1 MTVYAAPRDHD
12 ADAEWI
18 EQNTPYLLNRAPIDH
33 RSDTQQTAAE
43 EGFRNAGI
51 PETPIDRPSVP
62 ESGKGLKG
70 RLTLPF
76 TTLSEAVENVPPEP
90 HYVWHGLLAP
100 GATTLLGGKPKDGK
114 TTMMF
119 GLLAA
124 LEEGRPFLGLATSQ
138 TRALLLTE
146 ERPSTLAEKRERW
159 QVDPLLLMR
168 HSAGTRDW
176 AEIVG
181 EAVEAAKANDAGLLI
196 VDTFAEW
203 TSLGGDSENAS
214 GAVIEQFR
222 PLHMAAAEG
231 LAVLAIHHL
240 RKGSSDGWDSFR
252 GSGAFQGTVDVLAR
266 LSRKSESF
274 RELHSEGRF
283 AASQQTLTYE
293 LDGADSFAV
302 STPTSERDRVLA
314 ELQVA
319 VSATAEQLA
328 ETLGVTERGLR
339 GHLGALYSDDRVGRT
354 GKGRKNDP
362 HVFHSDSG
370 KRDDPLGVS
379 GIPESQTRLTEA
391 A

>member
-1 MTVYAAPRDHD
+1 MTIYTVPRDVD
-12 ADAEWI
+12 ADEGWMAE
-18 EQNTPYLLNRAPIDH
+18 NATYLWNGASPVR
-33 RSDTQQTAAE
+33 RSDTQHLAVE
-43 EGFRNAGI
+43 EAFRK
-51 PETPIDRPSVP
+51 PETPRDTNLLP
-62 ESGKGLKG
+62 ETGKELKG

-90 HYVWHGLLAP
+90 DYVWHGLLAP

-124 LEEGRPFLGLATSQ
+124 LEQGRPFLGLATRP

-168 HSAGTRDW
+168 HAAGNREW
-176 AEIVG
+176 PEIVG
-181 EAVEAAKANDAGLLI
+181 EAIEAAKANGAGLLI

-222 PLHMAAAEG
+222 PLHHAAAEG

-240 RKGSSDGWDSFR
+240 RKGASEGWDSFR

-266 LSRKSESF
+266 LNRKGETF

-293 LDGADSFAV
+293 LDEAGAFAV
-302 STPTSERDRVLA
+302 ATPLTERDHVLA
-314 ELQVA
+314 ALEQA
-319 VSATAEQLA
+319 VSATADQLSDD
-328 ETLGVTERGLR
+328 VGLTAR
-339 GHLGALYSDDRVGRT
+339 AVRSHLAALYSDNRVGRT
-354 GKGRKNDP
+354 GKGVKHDP
-362 HVFHSDSG
+362 LVFHFDSG

-379 GIPESQTRLTEA
+379 GIPETPPLFAEA